1 MTAAAAFALGC
12 GLGVVVTGVVVVFA
26 VATCMPEKWRRR

>member
-1 MTAAAAFALGC
+1 MSVATAFALGC
-12 GLGVVVTGVVVVFA
+12 GLGAVVTGAVLLFA

>member
-1 MTAAAAFALGC
+1 MSTVIAFFLGC
-12 GLGVVVTGVVVVFA
+12 GLGGLVAGVVVTYA